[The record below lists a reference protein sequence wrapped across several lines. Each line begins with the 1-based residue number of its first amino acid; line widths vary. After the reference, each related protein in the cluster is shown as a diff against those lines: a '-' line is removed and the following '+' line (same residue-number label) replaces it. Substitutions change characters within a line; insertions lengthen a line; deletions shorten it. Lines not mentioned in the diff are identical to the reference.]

1 MVTSSS
7 ENGRY
12 FKTNRVNPIN
22 LYIFKKTFLRDKFN
36 GTKHYGILSENL
48 SNSVVS
54 IEHKLGYKS
63 NHILILL
70 KIDVTQ
76 HTRGPGYFE
85 LNNSL
90 LLDSENQE
98 QNKKNINE
106 VAFNTEANTLWELIK
121 RDRQKWN
128 N

>member
-1 MVTSSS
+1 MVTSGS

-22 LYIFKKTFLRDKFN
+22 LYIFENISSRQIK
-36 GTKHYGILSENL
+36 GIKHYGILSENL

-54 IEHKLGYKS
+54 IEHKLDYKS
-63 NHILILL
+63 DHSLVLL

-76 HTRGPGYFE
+76 HTRGPIY
-85 LNNSL
+85 LKSNNNL

-98 QNKKNINE
+98 QIKKIINE
-106 VAFNTEANTLWELIK
+106 
-121 RDRQKWN
+121 
-128 N
+128 

>member
-1 MVTSSS
+1 MKTS
-7 ENGRY
+7 
-12 FKTNRVNPIN
+12 
-22 LYIFKKTFLRDKFN
+22 LRDEFN

-63 NHILILL
+63 AHSWVLL

-76 HTRGPGYFE
+76 HTRGPGYFK

-90 LLDSENQE
+90 LLDSEYQE
-98 QNKKNINE
+98 QKYK
-106 VAFNTEANTLWELIK
+106 
-121 RDRQKWN
+121 
-128 N
+128 